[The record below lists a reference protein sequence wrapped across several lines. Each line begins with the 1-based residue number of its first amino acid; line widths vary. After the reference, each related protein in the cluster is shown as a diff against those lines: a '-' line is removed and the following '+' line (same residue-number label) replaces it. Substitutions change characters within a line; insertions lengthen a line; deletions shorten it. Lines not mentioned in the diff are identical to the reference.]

1 MSKGNNILVGTH
13 PRGRFE
19 EGILSDT
26 NSSTP
31 KPGTVM
37 EFVRSQTQDGTGR
50 WEWDVFGADAASS
63 NNGVAA
69 DGDQRMIAVLLEDS
83 NQGKT
88 ADTAYAASTATSK
101 TRLPLYFPIM
111 GEELNM
117 IFENISGTGADQ
129 DVAVGDQ
136 LIVDNGTGKL
146 LVAAG
151 SDESEPFISMEALTD
166 IMADTLTHVK
176 FTGY

>member
-1 MSKGNNILVGTH
+1 MSQGNSIIVSAH
-13 PRGRFE
+13 DRGRHFE
-19 EGILSDT
+19 GLLSHT

-37 EFVRSQTQDGTGR
+37 ELTRGVAKVNGR
-50 WEWDVFGADAASS
+50 FTWDVFGADAASS

-69 DGDQRMIAVLLEDS
+69 DGDQRLMAVLLEDELL
-83 NQGKT
+83 GKDV
-88 ADTAYAASTATSK
+88 DTAYAASTETAK
-101 TRLPLYFPIM
+101 TRIFLYCPLP

-117 IFENISGTGADQ
+117 IFANISGTGADQ
-129 DVAVGDQ
+129 DVAIGDQ
-136 LIVDNGTGKL
+136 LIVDNGDGKL

-151 SDESEPFISMEALTD
+151 SDESEPFICLETLTD
-166 IMADTLTHVK
+166 IEADTLTHVM